1 MGEKKDSGSKDA
13 DNFGAEFGTDQLA
26 AQRRRNQAVPRSR
39 SRAGD
44 DRASGK
50 EPAPLNFSP
59 RQAAQRGSRILGYT
73 RPGDDRAIGTSRGTI
88 PTGGAIAPATLT
100 ATTLNTGQGA
110 AATVPAVNP
119 PSISIPEAERL
130 LLAQQNLASPLTFE
144 QEVQNLINSP
154 GFDAG
159 ADLPPSVLDNL
170 ASDAERLLS
179 VQDDDV
185 MIFDEDDPSGDR
197 FLNSNLPFVQPLTY
211 QTKIYDENDP
221 EGDLFLNPS
230 LGKPVGNIGTVPTT
244 TDIVNASIEQA
255 RANQG
260 SGIASLPT
268 GITGDPV
275 TDANIAGFRDTVTS
289 LPVSATTFAE
299 LDAEDAD
306 PGTTVAQELD
316 AEDAALA
323 VSPSP
328 LPRPVQPN
336 FITRG
341 LSALSDSLGQKALA
355 GQIRDLQEFMEVPGA
370 KFDYTTRQ
378 GVAPAGRGELRIS
391 PNGFVTYSGPKDA
404 SYTGPFA
411 NLVNPPERPEKDA
424 GDPCP
429 PGFQLIDG
437 VCRPM
442 FDIAGPATPPP
453 APGSNFQTAPT
464 SGFPTS
470 FAPMTQATPVSLPD
484 PFVLSPTGAA
494 IGRRV

>member
-13 DNFGAEFGTDQLA
+13 DNFGAEFGTDRRL
-26 AQRRRNQAVPRSR
+26 AQRQASQAALT

-50 EPAPLNFSP
+50 KPDPLNFSFTTVP
-59 RQAAQRGSRILGYT
+59 K
-73 RPGDDRAIGTSRGTI
+73 
-88 PTGGAIAPATLT
+88 GGAIAPATLT
-100 ATTLNTGQGA
+100 ATTLNKGTGA

-130 LLAQQNLASPLTFE
+130 LLAQQNLARQNAARSNLPTVGPISRPLTFE

-154 GFDAG
+154 GFDAN
-159 ADLPPSVLDNL
+159 ADLPPSPLDAL
-170 ASDAERLLS
+170 AGDS
-179 VQDDDV
+179 VQIFDENDLSGDLFLNPNLRNDEV
-185 MIFDEDDPSGDR
+185 MIFDE
-197 FLNSNLPFVQPLTY
+197 
-211 QTKIYDENDP
+211 NDLS
-221 EGDLFLNPS
+221 GDLFLNPS
-230 LGKPVGNIGTVPTT
+230 LPQDPKNFGDEFGGNIRPRLTSTNVAPVVA
-244 TDIVNASIEQA
+244 DVRMRLDEFNQ
-255 RANQG
+255 NQG
-260 SGIASLPT
+260 SGIASLPGVSPT
-268 GITGDPV
+268 SRP
-275 TDANIAGFRDTVTS
+275 S
-289 LPVSATTFAE
+289 LPVSATTLAE

-411 NLVNPPERPEKDA
+411 NLVNPPERPDKDVN
-424 GDPCP
+424 DPCP

-453 APGSNFQTAPT
+453 APGSNFQMAPT

-494 IGRRV
+494 VGRRL